1 MASNKNQHYVPRC
14 LLRPFTKDGDGR
26 CINLFN
32 LDRRRFVRGAPV
44 KNQCSGDYF
53 YGKDPNLELAIQGME
68 ARYGMVR
75 DAVHAPGYRFTDE
88 HRQALRDFWL
98 FQYMRTD
105 AAAQCIA
112 QMANDASD
120 FFMGGDPHFRM
131 EIKSAVHEAMRVYT
145 TGGESIRDLKVCL
158 VRNRSAVPFITSDDP
173 AVLAN
178 RLHQHQPNLRG
189 RSFSL
194 VSAGALLLLP
204 LSPTVLCLGY
214 DGDIY
219 RIPHEKGWAVLKQ
232 DRDASALNEHQL
244 LNACAN
250 VFMAGEPYDV
260 FEQAVAQASGRR
272 LDARY
277 RITYMVS
284 EGHTKTGE
292 RFRVVSRAEAEEHRE
307 ALMQWQ
313 QLHAKASLWPQLIGF
328 RPDAG
333 AHTNGSVV
341 GWVRKAQRKHPSARP
356 FKKIKIN

>member
-14 LLRPFTKDGDGR
+14 LLKPFTKDGDGL

-32 LDRRRFVRGAPV
+32 LDRGRLVRGAPV

-53 YGKDPNLELAIQGME
+53 YGKDADLERAIQGME

-75 DAVHAPGYRFTDE
+75 DAVHEPGYRLTDE
-88 HRQALRDFWL
+88 HRQALKDFWL

-105 AAAQCIA
+105 AAARRIA
-112 QMANDASD
+112 EMANGAAD
-120 FFMGGDPHFRM
+120 FFMDGDPRFRM
-131 EIKSAVHEAMRVYT
+131 EIKPAVHEAMRVYS
-145 TGGESIRDLKVCL
+145 TGGESVSDLKVCL
-158 VRNRSAVPFITSDDP
+158 LRNRSTVPFITSDDP

-178 RLHQHQPNLRG
+178 RLHQQHPDLRG
-189 RSFSL
+189 RNFSL

-214 DGDIY
+214 DGDVY
-219 RIPHEKGWAVLKQ
+219 GIPHENGWVVLKQ

-250 VFMAGEPYDV
+250 VFVSGEPYAA
-260 FEQAVAQASGRR
+260 FEQEVAQASGRR

-284 EGHTKTGE
+284 EGHTRTSE
-292 RFRVVSRAEAEEHRE
+292 RFRVVSRAEAEEHDE

-313 QLHAKASLWPQLIGF
+313 PLHAEPSLWPQAIGL
-328 RPDAG
+328 RPRAS

-341 GWVRKAQRKHPSARP
+341 GWVREAQRQHPSARP